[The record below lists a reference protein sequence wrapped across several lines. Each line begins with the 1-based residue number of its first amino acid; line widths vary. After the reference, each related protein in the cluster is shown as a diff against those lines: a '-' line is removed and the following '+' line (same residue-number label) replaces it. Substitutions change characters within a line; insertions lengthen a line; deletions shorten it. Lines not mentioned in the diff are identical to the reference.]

1 MGNGRNVSLPAPLN
15 RVTSFNRGGDR
26 DFVMETKAKPGA
38 KAPGRKALQNNEDY
52 QLREAQSPYKHF
64 FDPENSLL
72 RLKNDYFRQVS

>member
-1 MGNGRNVSLPAPLN
+1 MGNGRKVSLPAPLN
-15 RVTSFNRGGDR
+15 RVTSFNWGGDK

-38 KAPGRKALQNNEDY
+38 KALFRTALPNNDDY
-52 QLREAQSPYKHF
+52 EIREAQSPYKHS